1 MGYHMKATLT
11 STPATQ
17 AERRPA
23 RRRLVVVLATMA
35 AAALVWVIVEAGVGY
50 DLWAPAMGD
59 SPGMDLGAGAVL
71 ISSGAAGLAA
81 WGSLAALERWSPRPR
96 MIWTILATVVF
107 LISLGGPLSGEG
119 IDTANR
125 AALAALHAV
134 VAMGLIPGLAA
145 TMEGVRR

>member
-1 MGYHMKATLT
+1 MKGTLT
-11 STPATQ
+11 SAPATQ

-23 RRRLVVVLATMA
+23 RRRLVVILATMA

-50 DLWAPAMGD
+50 DLWAPAMG
-59 SPGMDLGAGAVL
+59 SPGMDIGAGAVL
-71 ISSGAAGLAA
+71 ISSGVAGLAA
-81 WGSLAALERWSPRPR
+81 WGSPAALERWSRRPR
-96 MIWTILATVVF
+96 LIWTILATVVF

-119 IDTANR
+119 IDIGNR

-145 TMEGVRR
+145 TTEGVRL